1 MLGCLR
7 DVATAGATVADDG
20 ERRIGIRLSIRRLR
34 AEQILDWV
42 VAPLFGDEHAAAI
55 RATGDSDAVEGVV
68 WVDYSFDFGDRT
80 NLGSDCF
87 VIPPGAR
94 TVEWSC
100 ADGLEL
106 REAQSILLAEW
117 NFLPATL
124 SGMVLPGGG
133 RFDRETNEVVD
144 EADLEKRMLA
154 LRLLL
159 EAGADMDKARTD
171 TRWTPLF
178 MAAQNGHVEVV
189 RCLVEAGADKDK
201 ADVDGWTPLWVAALH
216 GNVEMVRCLVEAGAD
231 KDKARTDI
239 MTTPLLMAAQN
250 GHVAVESIVL
260 VQD

>member
-1 MLGCLR
+1 MRELRIFVPALATLPLILANGCGADTPSEPVPDTLAR
-7 DVATAGATVADDG
+7 AAPDDAAVTVRQLAEERLHDGWDVAYEVICRAPGQLTVSTVPSFATGGTTVADDG

-42 VAPLFGDEHAAAI
+42 VAPLFGDAHAAAI

-159 EAGADMDKARTD
+159 DWKPR
-171 TRWTPLF
+171 
-178 MAAQNGHVEVV
+178 
-189 RCLVEAGADKDK
+189 
-201 ADVDGWTPLWVAALH
+201 
-216 GNVEMVRCLVEAGAD
+216 
-231 KDKARTDI
+231 
-239 MTTPLLMAAQN
+239 
-250 GHVAVESIVL
+250 
-260 VQD
+260 